1 MQQQYSMQGCIVDL
15 QRYRATFGETN
26 FIKQVKAPIF
36 LEEVLAI
43 GIMQEL
49 QSNLEDKGNHNIL
62 KDGFSSRT
70 DPSFLQVFLSLN
82 LVCRWHHETWISIIL
97 KFGFLNNKKLL
108 WNKKHFSLFH
118 MCCLLDMQNKL
129 VEM

>member
-36 LEEVLAI
+36 LEEVSAI

-49 QSNLEDKGNHNIL
+49 QSNLKDKGNRSIL
-62 KDGFSSRT
+62 KDGF
-70 DPSFLQVFLSLN
+70 PQEQIHPFLQVFLSLN
-82 LVCRWHHETWISIIL
+82 LVC
-97 KFGFLNNKKLL
+97 
-108 WNKKHFSLFH
+108 
-118 MCCLLDMQNKL
+118 
-129 VEM
+129 

>member
-36 LEEVLAI
+36 LEEVSAI

-49 QSNLEDKGNHNIL
+49 QSNLKDKGNRSIL

-70 DPSFLQVFLSLN
+70 DPSIFTSFFKPKSSL
-82 LVCRWHHETWISIIL
+82 LMTS
-97 KFGFLNNKKLL
+97 
-108 WNKKHFSLFH
+108 
-118 MCCLLDMQNKL
+118 
-129 VEM
+129 